1 MTFSLSLS
9 LFLSPRFSCYCV
21 YCVLTPFGTLFL
33 RLFYNF
39 DIFNFASLSTHT
51 HTLRLALFMPVCC
64 FVCCCFCALR
74 DVAVAAA
81 SDCVDSLRRWL
92 ESQSPQ
98 SAVVTSS
105 RCGITYFIH
114 NGTPVRLPAHTHSPH
129 PTPPHRK
136 WTPRPLQSKPK
147 VH

>member
-21 YCVLTPFGTLFL
+21 YCVLTPCGTLFL

-74 DVAVAAA
+74 DVAVAA
-81 SDCVDSLRRWL
+81 SDCVDSLRCWL
-92 ESQSPQ
+92 ESQ

-114 NGTPVRLPAHTHSPH
+114 NGTPVRLPTHTHSPH